1 MSGSTAGSMKV
12 FRNIVVLS
20 GVGLLI
26 LLIWRNPTGAATDVG
41 DVFGNAWN
49 FISDAFSR
57 LADFFGS
64 FGGE

>member
-1 MSGSTAGSMKV
+1 MFKV
-12 FRNIVVLS
+12 FNQYFPHRLLILLVS
-20 GVGLLI
+20 EGLLI

-41 DVFGNAWN
+41 DVFGNVWN
-49 FISDAFSR
+49 FISDALSR